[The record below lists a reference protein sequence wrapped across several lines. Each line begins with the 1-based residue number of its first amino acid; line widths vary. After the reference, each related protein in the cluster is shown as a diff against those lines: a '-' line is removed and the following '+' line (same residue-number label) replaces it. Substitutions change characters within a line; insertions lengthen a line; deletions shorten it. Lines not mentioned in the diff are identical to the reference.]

1 MSHHS
6 EPTGSSAAARWVDD
20 LIREAYPETAGV
32 TLAAVEALA
41 GQETFSRAQVA
52 YLAAVF
58 MGVGAQVRSAA
69 DRAELTAS
77 RAAGFD
83 PAPTREVRIALRS
96 ATMLEQAEIAWLR
109 RTGEP
114 RTEWAGGTAEEAAAR
129 FGWEADRPDLPD
141 LGPSAASWHPRA
153 SVPTHQVGRGRYAWK
168 DEA

>member
-6 EPTGSSAAARWVDD
+6 EPTESSAAARWVDD
-20 LIREAYPETAGV
+20 LIREVYPETAGV
-32 TLAAVEALA
+32 TLAAIEALA

-58 MGVGAQVRSAA
+58 MDIGAQVRSAA

-77 RAAGFD
+77 RAAGFE
-83 PAPTREVRIALRS
+83 PAATREARIALRS

-114 RTEWAGGTAEEAAAR
+114 RTEWGGGTAEEAAAR
-129 FGWEADRPDLPD
+129 FGWQADRPDLSD
-141 LGPSAASWHPRA
+141 LGPSAAQWHHGAEVPPRR
-153 SVPTHQVGRGRYAWK
+153 TGRSLVWRDGT
-168 DEA
+168 